1 MRWRSGRDVRFTD
14 GARDGP
20 GRLWDIPLIKFS
32 RKWGKGMKD
41 KASAKAVRGMRKK
54 AARVIGKMALL
65 ATVAF
70 DTPALAQEQKTTV
83 LTGGMLVS
91 GLSAPPLHNATVVIR
106 GERIVQVGPASEV
119 QIPAGATVID
129 TSGQTMMPGLID
141 AHAHLFMLGYGNEA
155 DWFKWLKADGKKY
168 SIEKIMELSAYQ
180 MLMSGITGAI
190 DLGGNPVESI
200 SVRNRINKGEIP
212 GPRLQVAG
220 PLVTRAAF
228 HGFPAEASA
237 VITSPKEAAAVVDR
251 LYAMGVDVIKAHSGL
266 TREDYDAIVKAA
278 HAHKIKVHAH
288 VYDEAAVRNAFETGV
303 DVLQHVGSAGVPAY
317 SPELVRRIAEASRP
331 VVLTAAHRSWIY
343 PDTVTFPERL
353 QDPAAKALF
362 PADIWDAV
370 QKSFKDWQ
378 AEGYFT
384 YIDRQVKYRS
394 PQVKQ
399 WIESAAVMGV
409 GTDSGT
415 PMNFNS
421 DGLIRE
427 MKVLADEGLPPLQV
441 IYDTT
446 RVNARIMSK
455 PDLGTIEPGKLAD
468 IIVVP
473 GDPVY
478 NNLTNLAY
486 VQTVIKGGVVYKQ
499 DGKPTVP
506 MPQ

>member
-1 MRWRSGRDVRFTD
+1 MKNKTGFETGSRF
-14 GARDGP
+14 
-20 GRLWDIPLIKFS
+20 
-32 RKWGKGMKD
+32 
-41 KASAKAVRGMRKK
+41 RKK
-54 AARVIGKMALL
+54 AAFAIGKMMLF
-65 ATVAF
+65 ATFAF
-70 DTPALAQEQKTTV
+70 GTTAFAQEQTTTV
-83 LTGGMLVS
+83 LTGGMLVN
-91 GLSAPPLHNATVVIR
+91 GLSVPPLHNATVVIR
-106 GERIVQVGPASEV
+106 GDRIVQVGPASEV

-155 DWFKWLKADGKKY
+155 DWFKWLRTDGKKY
-168 SIEKIMELSAYQ
+168 SIEKVMELSAYQ
-180 MLMSGITGAI
+180 MLMSGITSAI

-200 SVRNRINKGEIP
+200 SLRNRINKGDVA

-220 PLVTRAAF
+220 PLITRAAF
-228 HGFPAEASA
+228 AGFPAEASA
-237 VITSPKEAAAVVDR
+237 VITTPKEGAAAVDR
-251 LYAMGVDVIKAHSGL
+251 LFAMGVDVIKAHSGL
-266 TREDYDAIVKAA
+266 TRDDYTAIVNAA

-288 VYDEAAVRNAFETGV
+288 VYDETAVRNAFETGV
-303 DVLQHVGSAGVPAY
+303 DVLQHVGSAGFPAY
-317 SPELVRRIAEASRP
+317 SDELVRSIAESGRP

-362 PADIWDAV
+362 PTDIWDAV
-370 QKSFKDWQ
+370 QKSFESWQ
-378 AEGYFT
+378 SEGYFT
-384 YIDRQVKYRS
+384 WIDRQMQYRS

-399 WIESAAVMGV
+399 WIQSGAVMGV

-427 MKVLADEGLPPLQV
+427 MKVLADEGMPPLQV
-441 IYDTT
+441 IADTT

-455 PDLGTIEPGKLAD
+455 PNLGTIETGQLAD

-486 VQTVIKGGVVYKQ
+486 VQVVIKGGVLYKK
-499 DGKPTVP
+499 DGKPLVE
-506 MPQ
+506 MPR

>member
-1 MRWRSGRDVRFTD
+1 MKNQACF
-14 GARDGP
+14 
-20 GRLWDIPLIKFS
+20 GRLGRFVS
-32 RKWGKGMKD
+32 RTAHIVGT
-41 KASAKAVRGMRKK
+41 V
-54 AARVIGKMALL
+54 ALL
-65 ATVAF
+65 TTVALGS
-70 DTPALAQEQKTTV
+70 PALAQEQKTTV

-91 GLSAPPLHNATVVIR
+91 GLSAPPLHDATVVIR
-106 GERIVQVGPASEV
+106 GDRIVQVGPAAEV
-119 QIPAGATVID
+119 QIPEGATVID

-155 DWFKWLKADGKKY
+155 DWFKWLRSDGKKY
-168 SIEKIMELSAYQ
+168 SIEKVMELSAYQ

-200 SVRNRINKGEIP
+200 NLRNRIDKGEVA

-220 PLVTRAAF
+220 PLITRAAF
-228 HGFPAEASA
+228 AGFPAEASA
-237 VITSPKEAAAVVDR
+237 VITTPKEGGAVVDR
-251 LYAMGVDVIKAHSGL
+251 LFAMGVDVIKAHSGL
-266 TREDYDAIVKAA
+266 TRDDYDAIVKAA
-278 HAHKIKVHAH
+278 HAHKMKVHAH

-317 SPELVRRIAEASRP
+317 SSELVRSIAESGRP

-362 PADIWDAV
+362 PEDIWNAV
-370 QKSFKDWQ
+370 QASFKDWQ
-378 AEGYFT
+378 SEGYFT
-384 YIDRQVKYRS
+384 WIDRQMKYRS

-415 PMNFNS
+415 PMNFNT

-441 IYDTT
+441 ISDTT

-455 PDLGTIEPGKLAD
+455 PDLGTIEAGKLAD

-486 VQTVIKGGVVYKQ
+486 VQVVIKNGILYKK
-499 DGKPTVP
+499 DGKPLVE
-506 MPQ
+506 MPK